1 MSAYVGPA
9 LIFLGLSGCAALAI
23 HFYYV
28 KRSHRKI
35 PTVTHVFIV
44 TSNFVCLLPFPL
56 LILDVD
62 SAISGATPSESKALF
77 TPFWYAIMGIT
88 QVMAWVLLPIAQE
101 YDQCGE
107 FEIKR
112 RLQRAIRE
120 NVKLYAIMGVVVGLL
135 FGYIVFLKGLR
146 TFGDILK
153 LGVGAANAF
162 GLLLIII
169 FLASGLVGLPKLL
182 WKSSDPELELR
193 RHFFDAPDI
202 QEDLDI
208 AAMELAEIK
217 AELVAVDPRVSDED
231 RPYLTDMLERI
242 SEADRDVPLYH
253 TRSSQITLLERAAL
267 QGDDVSTQHLEM
279 LNTRLKRAIKVATRM
294 NYLWESSIRQCKM
307 LDRVIHGVEPPM
319 VGGGAARDGG
329 DDTGAAARRAD
340 TALRLWIRFR
350 NPLYR
355 LLAVASFFLTVLVLW
370 SELILPFQS
379 NSDQVLSVIEV
390 VMQSKVHFL
399 GSVTFLFYMVAA
411 SYWATFQFK
420 VFEVYHVLPSVSD
433 GASLCFTATFLTRLI
448 MPLCYNFLMISG
460 LVSSDQNVVY
470 SEVFGSMDVGAILGQ
485 WFNQYLPAF
494 IPLLAVL
501 IQTKVFHR
509 ILILVGVDW
518 HDPSDITSETVQQKI
533 HDGRRLIM
541 TAAGRE
547 MLTMGAHNSPTPTSS
562 VSPAAT
568 AGSEMVKGQRYR
580 DYLAKKAAAT
590 GPNSD
595 SAA

>member
-9 LIFLGLSGCAALAI
+9 LIFLGISGCSALAI
-23 HFYYV
+23 HYYYV
-28 KRSHRKI
+28 KRSFKKI
-35 PTVTHVFIV
+35 PTLTHVFIV
-44 TSNFVCLLPFPL
+44 ASNFVCLLPFPL
-56 LILDVD
+56 LVLDVD
-62 SAISGATPSESKALF
+62 SAISGANPVDSKALF
-77 TPFWYAIMGIT
+77 TPMWYTIMGVT
-88 QVMAWVLLPIAQE
+88 QIMAWVLLPIAQE
-101 YDQCGE
+101 YDNCGE
-107 FEIKR
+107 FEVKR
-112 RLQRAIRE
+112 RFKRAIRE
-120 NVKLYAIMGVVVGLL
+120 NLKLYAIMGCVVGLL

-146 TFGDILK
+146 TFADILQ

-169 FLASGLVGLPKLL
+169 FLASGLVGVPKLL

-193 RHFFDAPDI
+193 RHFFDASDI

-217 AELVAVDPRVSDED
+217 AELVALDPRVSED
-231 RPYLTDMLERI
+231 DRRYLTGMLEEI

-253 TRSSQITLLERAAL
+253 TRSSQITFENAIH
-267 QGDDVSTQHLEM
+267 GDDVSTRHLEV
-279 LNTRLKRAIKVATRM
+279 LNARLKRAIKVATRM
-294 NYLWESSIRQCKM
+294 NYLWESSIRQCRV
-307 LDRVIHGVEPPM
+307 LDRVIHGQPSSIAIT
-319 VGGGAARDGG
+319 GGEGPS
-329 DDTGAAARRAD
+329 TD

-350 NPLYR
+350 NPVYR
-355 LLAVASFFLTVLVLW
+355 ILAVASFILTILVLW
-370 SELILPFQS
+370 SELILPFQA
-379 NSDQVLSVIEV
+379 SDNQVLSVIEV
-390 VMQSKVHFL
+390 VMQSKFHFV
-399 GSVTFLFYMVAA
+399 GSVAFLFYMVAC

-460 LVSSDQNVVY
+460 LVNPEHQVVY

-494 IPLLAVL
+494 IPLLAIL

-541 TAAGRE
+541 NAAGRE
-547 MLTMGAHNSPTPTSS
+547 MLTLGSHNSPTPQAVISPSS
-562 VSPAAT
+562 S
-568 AGSEMVKGQRYR
+568 AGVIGGEEKGRRYKE
-580 DYLAKKAAAT
+580 YLAKKSAAAAA
-590 GPNSD
+590 D